1 MSRDDMSLEQERD
14 DIRSNIKNLEYELS
28 VSYKGSDEYYSI
40 QEEINMERCLL
51 EDVER
56 KLKALEEAN

>member
-28 VSYKGSDEYYSI
+28 VSNKGSDEYYSI

>member
-28 VSYKGSDEYYSI
+28 VSHKGSDEYYSI
-40 QEEINMERCLL
+40 QDEINMERCLL